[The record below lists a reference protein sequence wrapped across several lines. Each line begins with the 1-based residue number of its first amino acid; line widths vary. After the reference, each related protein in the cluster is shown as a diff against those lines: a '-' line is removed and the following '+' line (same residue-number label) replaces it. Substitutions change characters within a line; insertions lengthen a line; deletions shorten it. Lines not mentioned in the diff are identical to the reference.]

1 MPATDMVPEHR
12 EFILK
17 SNGNGKGEALAIG
30 HVDRALG
37 FTLPTRHARGRVVRL
52 GPVLDAILATHG
64 YPPIIGRLLAEALT
78 LTALLG
84 STLKDAGGQ
93 LTLQAQ
99 TEGGVVDLLVCDYKG
114 GEMRGYVRHDP
125 DRLAEAPVDPSLF
138 ALFGRGYLAITFDQ
152 AATGE
157 RYQGIV
163 PLEGGSLAAAAES
176 YFNQSEQLPSFV
188 RLATVDR
195 GDEGHVAGGILIQ
208 HLPEGEE
215 GRERLHVRENR
226 EDWNHVAAIAATIR
240 DVEMTDAALPLQD
253 IPWRL
258 FHEEDEVRV
267 LPAVAI
273 GHACRCN
280 AEHIRSVIARFP
292 ADERAQM
299 ADSDGM
305 IHVDCEFC
313 SRRYSFAL
321 AEFTDDKDHKSH
333 DEVTNRTDESTNG
346 R

>member
-1 MPATDMVPEHR
+1 MKT
-12 EFILK
+12 
-17 SNGNGKGEALAIG
+17 NGNGNGGAHVAG
-30 HVDRALG
+30 HVDQALG
-37 FTLPTRHARGRVVRL
+37 FTLPSRHARGRVVRL
-52 GPVLDAILATHG
+52 GPALDAVLAAHG
-64 YPPIIGRLLAEALT
+64 YPPVIGRLLAEALT

-99 TEGGVVDLLVCDYKG
+99 AEGGVVDLLVCDYKG
-114 GEMRGYVRHDP
+114 GELRGYVRHDA
-125 DRLAEAPVDPSLF
+125 DRLAEAPADPSLF

-163 PLEGGSLAAAAES
+163 PLEGESLAAAAEN
-176 YFNQSEQLPSFV
+176 YFTQSEQLPSII
-188 RLATVDR
+188 RLAVADR
-195 GDEGHVAGGILIQ
+195 GAAGHVAGGILIQ
-208 HLPEGEE
+208 QLAEGEE

-226 EDWNHVAAIAATIR
+226 EDWEHVAALAQTIR
-240 DVEMTDAALPLQD
+240 ADELTDPSLPLQD

-258 FHEEDEVRV
+258 FHEEDEVRA
-267 LPAVAI
+267 LPMLAL

-280 AEHIRSVIARFP
+280 ADHIRSVIARFP
-292 ADERAQM
+292 AEERAEM
-299 ADSDGM
+299 ADSDGL

-321 AEFTDDKDHKSH
+321 SEFET
-333 DEVTNRTDESTNG
+333 
-346 R
+346 

>member
-1 MPATDMVPEHR
+1 MKT
-12 EFILK
+12 
-17 SNGNGKGEALAIG
+17 NGNGKSEIHVGG
-30 HVDRALG
+30 HVDHALA
-37 FTLPTRHARGRVVRL
+37 FTIPSRHARGRIVRL
-52 GPVLDAILATHG
+52 GPVLDGVLSAHG
-64 YPPIIGRLLAEALT
+64 YPPAIGRLLAEALT

-93 LTLQAQ
+93 LTVQAQ
-99 TEGGVVDLLVCDYKG
+99 TEGGVVDLLVCDYRG
-114 GEMRGYVRHDP
+114 GEMRGYVRHDA
-125 DRLAEAPVDPSLF
+125 DRLAEMPADPSLF

-176 YFNQSEQLPSFV
+176 YFNQSDQLPSLV
-188 RLATVDR
+188 RLATGGNDR
-195 GDEGHVAGGILIQ
+195 DGHVAGGILIQ

-215 GRERLHVRENR
+215 GRERLHVRQ
-226 EDWNHVAAIAATIR
+226 NHEEWDHVVALAGTI
-240 DVEMTDAALPLQD
+240 TDAELIDGALPLD
-253 IPWRL
+253 GIAWRL

-267 LPAVAI
+267 LPLIALSQN
-273 GHACRCN
+273 CRCN
-280 AEHIRSVIARFP
+280 ADHIRSVIARFP
-292 ADERAQM
+292 ADERAEM

-321 AEFTDDKDHKSH
+321 ADFTD
-333 DEVTNRTDESTNG
+333 
-346 R
+346 